1 MRGLFIG
8 RFQPL
13 HNGHASIIESA
24 LKEVDELIAG
34 IGSAETSYT
43 TRDPF
48 TAGERIEMLMAAG
61 RELGWGARVIPVPL
75 RDVNRYSIWVS
86 HVLSLVPNF
95 EIVYSNNPLTRRLF
109 EEEGFEVRST
119 PLIDRGALSGAKVR
133 ESMANGSEWKDLVPS
148 SVASLITEL
157 EGDTRVGELFLMG
170 DQG

>member
-13 HNGHASIIESA
+13 HNGHVSIIESA

-34 IGSAETSYT
+34 IGSAEASNT

-48 TAGERIEMLMAAG
+48 TAGERMEMVMAAG

-133 ESMANGSEWKDLVPS
+133 ERMANGSEWKDLVPS